1 MGLRWPSLSLPLG
14 AARRLAISIEGTE
27 VRVLVFA
34 GRQVIGWYQ
43 TTLPARAVRNGF
55 LVAGGGG
62 GQHLR
67 GVLARAGLTRLPLVV
82 AFPGV
87 QSFTRVLQ
95 IPLALRANL
104 DTLVQR
110 EARRLLAVSLE
121 NSYVFWQALTTSGR
135 ETFRRVYL
143 VVVPREPL
151 LATLE
156 ALTGAGL
163 KVAALDLKPLAVAR
177 AVNVPEAII
186 AHGDL
191 HGGDVIVV
199 VGGVPTLIRSFYWSD
214 EPLAPEY
221 AAIRLTEEL
230 TRTISFYNDSN
241 RDSPLALDVP
251 IYLTGALAEDP
262 ALAPTIAGVTSRQV
276 PEVLS
281 PLRCP
286 PDLPARAFMAVFGM
300 VLKRP

>member
-1 MGLRWPSLSLPLG
+1 M
-14 AARRLAISIEGTE
+14 RL
-27 VRVLVFA
+27 LVFA
-34 GRQVIGWYQ
+34 GHQVLGWHQ
-43 TTLPARAVRNGF
+43 TTLPPRAVRNGF
-55 LVAGGGG
+55 LVAAGGG

-67 GVLARAGLTRLPLVV
+67 GVLAREGLTRLPLVV

-95 IPLALRANL
+95 IPVALRANL
-104 DTLVQR
+104 DTMVQR
-110 EARRLLAVSLE
+110 EARRLLAVSLD
-121 NSYVFWQALTTSGR
+121 NSYVFWQALTTTGR

-156 ALTGAGL
+156 ALTSAGL
-163 KVAALDLKPLAVAR
+163 KVAGVDLKPLAVAR
-177 AVNVPEAII
+177 AVNVPDAVIG
-186 AHGDL
+186 HGDL

-199 VGGVPTLIRSFYWSD
+199 VAGVPTLIRSFYWSD
-214 EPLAPEY
+214 EPLAREY

-241 RDSPLALDVP
+241 RDAPLSLDVP
-251 IYLTGALAEDP
+251 IYLSGALAEDA
-262 ALAPTIAGVTSRQV
+262 ALAPTIAGVTGRQV
-276 PEVLS
+276 SEALP

-286 PDLPARAFMAVFGM
+286 PNLPLRAFMAAFGM
-300 VLKRP
+300 ALKRL